1 MKKLLSLSI
10 LLLFAAMAA
19 KAQIRTK
26 TEKVKLQAPG
36 KVIEPTP
43 TEQKTPP
50 APPPPP
56 APTNKTSGTST
67 TSAPVY
73 VLSSPRVSIRTGN
86 DNKEFPSAVWVAVAA
101 KSAPAQWRTYVQQGL
116 GNEMKINSET
126 EFGLGLEAQPIKL
139 ETFQQSGL
147 VLTIQYNPNIIFDAW
162 KIESVSL
169 TVEFKDQNGNP
180 HPTLGRKTIVFSNAY
195 GFLNNEFRYMKCYT
209 DQNFAPL
216 TAVISKGF

>member
-1 MKKLLSLSI
+1 MKKLLHLSI
-10 LLLFAAMAA
+10 LILFAATAA
-19 KAQIRTK
+19 QAQIK
-26 TEKVKLQAPG
+26 TRAERVKLQSPG
-36 KVIEPTP
+36 KVIEPAP
-43 TEQKTPP
+43 TEPKTVP
-50 APPPPP
+50 APPVPP
-56 APTNKTSGTST
+56 APTNKTSGTTNAST
-67 TSAPVY
+67 PVY
-73 VLSSPRVSIRTGN
+73 VLSSPRVTIRTGN
-86 DNKEFPSAVWVAVAA
+86 DNKEFPSVVWVAVAA

-126 EFGLGLEAQPIKL
+126 EFGLGLEAQPISL

-147 VLTIQYNPNIIFDAW
+147 VLSIQYNPNIIFDAW

-209 DQNFAPL
+209 DGNFAPL
-216 TAVISKGF
+216 TAVISKGY